1 MDLAT
6 LIGLIG
12 GFAIVIFAMLLGGS
26 LGMFADM
33 PSILI
38 VLVGSIL
45 VCLMKFSLAQFLG
58 ATKTVIKAFAF
69 KLESPE
75 ELIMTVKELA
85 EEARKGGLL
94 SLEGKEISSDFLQ
107 KGIALLIDGHDADV
121 VKTLLQKDKN
131 MAVDRHKTGARVWES
146 LGDVAPAMGMIGTLV
161 GLVAML
167 SNMDDPKSIGPAM
180 AVALLTTL
188 YGAMLANMVAIPFAD
203 KLKLRMEEEQMIKT
217 MAIDAVLA
225 IQAGQNPRVI
235 ESMLRTYLPE
245 GDRDPEAAAES

>member
-12 GFAIVIFAMLLGGS
+12 GFAIVAFAMTLGGS
-26 LGMFADM
+26 IGMFIDV
-33 PSILI
+33 PSVLI
-38 VLVGSIL
+38 VLVGSFL
-45 VCLMKFSLAQFLG
+45 VLMMKFNLGQFLG
-58 ATKTVIKAFAF
+58 AGKTAAKAFMF

-75 ELIMTVKELA
+75 EVITLVVELA
-85 EEARKGGLL
+85 DAARKGGLL
-94 SLEGKEISSDFLQ
+94 SLGGKEISNDFLAR
-107 KGIALLIDGHDADV
+107 GIALLIDGHDEDV
-121 VKTLLQKDKN
+121 VKTVLTKDKN
-131 MAVDRHKTGARVWES
+131 MAVARHKSGAGVWS
-146 LGDVAPAMGMIGTLV
+146 ALGDLGPAMGMIGTLI

-203 KLKLRMEEEQMIKT
+203 KLTLRMEEEELIKS
-217 MAIDAVLA
+217 MSIDAVLA

-235 ESMLRTYLPE
+235 ESMLRTYLAE
-245 GDRDPEAAAES
+245 GKRGSGED